1 MLRVCHLLYPKT
13 WWPELRC
20 DQNIPK
26 CYVRE
31 AGSLVETALKED
43 FVLFRESPKH
53 GEAGIPSV
61 QLRSMNWVTF
71 NGSLSSDYLKSTV
84 IMLLKSWAAWQDH
97 LTVFFSVTLEFSTS
111 ERGLS
116 VVHNLEDGS
125 CVIYNICVSGKEMQA
140 SLLINKHTCVRTIL
154 GRPLFP
160 EELISNIGKS
170 WPSKTDLCFSVLME
184 VSAIWRL
191 ISGCSERQQAF
202 GWPFCTV
209 VPGYCKNSYKS
220 SVNTWKDNVFGGQK
234 TNLLKDGKR
243 DEETALHSSW
253 IFKLSWEEFQSDQI
267 TSEKQVLHAVSK
279 FGCRKRG
286 EYIYLCQNMD
296 LPPWTIAL
304 KKVIATPKYRIHFS
318 FLYLVIL
325 CPYLDCTG
333 ANLHYCNITLYG
345 GVHNI

>member
-1 MLRVCHLLYPKT
+1 MKKEKVAITFQGLQPGETFSNKNPLYYRILFLKKRLKWNSRSFKSPNGKNPSNSPMLRVCHLLYPKT

-191 ISGCSERQQAF
+191 ISGCSERQ
-202 GWPFCTV
+202 
-209 VPGYCKNSYKS
+209 
-220 SVNTWKDNVFGGQK
+220 
-234 TNLLKDGKR
+234 
-243 DEETALHSSW
+243 
-253 IFKLSWEEFQSDQI
+253 
-267 TSEKQVLHAVSK
+267 
-279 FGCRKRG
+279 
-286 EYIYLCQNMD
+286 
-296 LPPWTIAL
+296 
-304 KKVIATPKYRIHFS
+304 
-318 FLYLVIL
+318 
-325 CPYLDCTG
+325 
-333 ANLHYCNITLYG
+333 
-345 GVHNI
+345 